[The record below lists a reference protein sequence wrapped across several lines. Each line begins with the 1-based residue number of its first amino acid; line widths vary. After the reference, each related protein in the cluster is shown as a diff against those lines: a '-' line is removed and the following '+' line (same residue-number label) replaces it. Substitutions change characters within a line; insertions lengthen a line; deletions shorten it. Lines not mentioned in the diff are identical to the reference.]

1 MSNSNQNAAVHHGTS
16 ANLIVAGERLEDF
29 LKLTD
34 TLIDHFKPSTPEEQH
49 LVKDLAHGRW
59 MLWRRQRAQRAIEA
73 DVHSTKPDPATWT
86 DTEFKRIALSDRY
99 LTQATRA
106 YQRALKNVESFAKE
120 RAKSVRWEAMHDL
133 ALQRLQLQ
141 QSKHEFAMAKAI
153 NREEEALFRS
163 AKCADSSP
171 FAGSGPTGASTP
183 YTQFPPFLTAEQ
195 RRKMNEAA

>member
-1 MSNSNQNAAVHHGTS
+1 MSNSNQNAAIHHGTS
-16 ANLIVAGERLEDF
+16 TNLIVAGERLEDF

-34 TLIDHFKPSTPEEQH
+34 TLISHFKPSNPEEQH
-49 LVKDLAHGRW
+49 LIEDLAHGRW

-73 DVHSTKPDPATWT
+73 DVHASQPDPAQWT
-86 DTEFKRIALSDRY
+86 ETEFKRIALSDRY

-120 RAKSVRWEAMHDL
+120 RAKSFRWQTMHDL
-133 ALQRLQLQ
+133 ALQRLHLQ
-141 QSKHEFAMAKAI
+141 QSKHEFAMASAI

-163 AKCADSSP
+163 AKNADSSP
-171 FAGSGPTGASTP
+171 FAGSNPTGASTP
-183 YTQFPPFLTAEQ
+183 YTQFPPFSTAEQ